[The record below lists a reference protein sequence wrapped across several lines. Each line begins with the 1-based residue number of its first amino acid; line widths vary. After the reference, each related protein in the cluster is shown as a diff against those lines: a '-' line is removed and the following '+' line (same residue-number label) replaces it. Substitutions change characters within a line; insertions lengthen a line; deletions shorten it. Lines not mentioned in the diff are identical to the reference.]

1 MSLAVDRG
9 VVEICDRAS
18 LFRIL
23 APVHQAR
30 PSAFLERSAR
40 RKRQNGRQRRLLA
53 EVCRLGYGPFW
64 STSQSPSSTC
74 LFHGPHR
81 LHKSTNFSGI
91 FFAGLPF
98 DAGGNVHAPGMKNV
112 DRLLHIAGTQSAGND
127 QLADA
132 VDDSGP
138 GLDAFPVKLLPRTA
152 TAFLI
157 FGIE

>member
-1 MSLAVDRG
+1 MSSAAG
-9 VVEICDRAS
+9 QAAAETCDRALLS
-18 LFRIL
+18 RIHAL
-23 APVHQAR
+23 VHRAR
-30 PSAFLERSAR
+30 PSAFPERTVR
-40 RKRQNGRQRRLLA
+40 RKRRNGQQWRLSAQL
-53 EVCRLGYGPFW
+53 YQPFFW
-64 STSQSPSSTC
+64 SRSQSPSSIC

-81 LHKSTNFSGI
+81 LHKGPNFSGI
-91 FFAGLPF
+91 FFARLALHA
-98 DAGGNVHAPGMKNV
+98 AGNGHAPGMKYV

-157 FGIE
+157 CGIE